1 MTISGVTTFLWFN
14 TEAEE
19 AAKFYVSTFPNS
31 KIVST
36 SHYLENA
43 QMPAGTVLTVEFEL
57 FGLPFAALNGGP
69 HFEHSEAVSFQ
80 VHCDTQEEIDQLWG
94 AITSNGGEESN
105 CGWCKDRFG
114 VSWQIIPR
122 DLSRLLGHSDPEIA
136 HKAFTAMMQMQKI
149 VIADLT

>member
-31 KIVST
+31 RIIST
-36 SHYLENA
+36 SYYLENA
-43 QMPAGTVLTVEFEL
+43 QMPAGTALTVEFEL
-57 FGLPFAALNGGP
+57 FGIPFAALNGGP
-69 HFEHSEAVSFQ
+69 HLTHSEAVSFQ
-80 VHCDTQEEIDQLWG
+80 VHCDTQAEIDQLWKV
-94 AITSNGGEESN
+94 ITSDGGEESN

-122 DLSRLLGHSDPEIA
+122 ELPRLLSHSDPAIA
-136 HKAFTAMMQMQKI
+136 HRAFTAMMQMQKI
-149 VIADLT
+149 VIAELA